1 MPPPEPLHCGL
12 CEYKTPPG
20 CPTWENMLKT
30 MELHNTQMHS
40 RDRNTKKEKIS
51 RPTLR
56 EDIDEASYNFFEQQ
70 WKRYKRVTKI
80 REDEAVDQLWCC
92 ATEELQP
99 QCHDHGVDLDNTDE
113 ETLLSMLKIYSI
125 RAQNKLVSVVQYLN
139 LSQENLS
146 QNSFQGSEDWQ
157 KFVTSK

>member
-1 MPPPEPLHCGL
+1 M
-12 CEYKTPPG
+12 
-20 CPTWENMLKT
+20 
-30 MELHNTQMHS
+30 
-40 RDRNTKKEKIS
+40 
-51 RPTLR
+51 R

-92 ATEELQP
+92 ATEELQR